1 MTENEQNTANEND
14 KQQNKQ
20 DSCYKRNKDFENPS
34 E

>member
-1 MTENEQNTANEND
+1 MQNTANEND
-14 KQQNKQ
+14 KKRNEQ